1 MSDRK
6 DDNPD
11 RAFIARVLEQG
22 LTEVDVDSS
31 ALLRALKCQVVGARA
46 GEVHLRFLP
55 GAQYEQG
62 NGVVSGGIIATMLDF
77 GMAFAGLT
85 TCAEGES
92 VISVGLTVTYVA
104 PVHCGPVLVE
114 ASLLSSGFRL
124 SQAEARLTDTG
135 GNLLAKAS
143 SPLTMKRRRN

>member
-114 ASLLSSGFRL
+114 ASLLSSGF
-124 SQAEARLTDTG
+124 QAVAG
-135 GNLLAKAS
+135 GSSLDRYWGKLAGEGE
-143 SPLTMKRRRN
+143 